1 MSYKTDMHSLD
12 IILNP
17 ILHNVD
23 EGVLITDTFQNV
35 VFMNE
40 SAEKIFN
47 TDSLNVLGK
56 HVDLLKP
63 SLEFYDMIS
72 SRELYL
78 QEKEFIKGN
87 EVIIRKG
94 LLEVNP
100 NSFVCYAIFRV
111 VDSFE
116 DDQLNSLLQN
126 PYEGIAV
133 FDDHTRL
140 IWANEVCYKYFNCR
154 YKEDLRENL
163 KSLIPHSTLR
173 NAIEEALPLF
183 GRTISHSGKAVDL
196 IYLPIIR
203 SNRSIGVIV
212 KSTFS
217 AFNPTPLNF
226 QPEPENDSTRYFLDD
241 IAGRNK
247 ALILQKQLAIKAAR
261 TASTVLITGESGT
274 GKEVFAHAIH
284 NLSSR
289 RKGPFIKVNCAAVPE
304 TLLES
309 ELFGYAEGA
318 FTGARKEGKPGK
330 FELADNGSIFLDEIA
345 DMSMA
350 MQGKLLRV
358 LQERELE
365 RVGSIRST
373 RIDVK
378 VIAASNKDL
387 NWLVKEQKFRE
398 DLYYRL
404 NVIVLNLPPLRERK
418 DDIPIL
424 SRVLLRRLNEHLGTD
439 ISTISPEVISCFQS
453 YNWPGNIR
461 ELENILERAV
471 NFCEHGPITIEHIPE
486 TMQSFTRESPI
497 SLGQNS
503 LERHLQ
509 EREREAIIQAL
520 ENTSGNKSQ
529 AAKYL
534 KIHRSALYRKMKKH
548 QIGP

>member
-1 MSYKTDMHSLD
+1 MSYKADMHALD
-12 IILNP
+12 FIMNP
-17 ILHNVD
+17 ILHNVN
-23 EGVLITDTFQNV
+23 EGILITDTFQNV

-40 SAEKIFN
+40 SAENIFN
-47 TDSLNVLGK
+47 IDSSNVLGK

-63 SLEFYDMIS
+63 SLKFYDMIS
-72 SRELYL
+72 KRELYL

-111 VDSFE
+111 IDSFE
-116 DDQLNSLLQN
+116 DDQLNSLLQS

-133 FDDHTRL
+133 YDDNARFL
-140 IWANEVCYKYFNCR
+140 WANEVCYKYYKCKS
-154 YKEDLRENL
+154 KEDLKEYL
-163 KSLIPHSTLR
+163 TSLIPHSSLR
-173 NAIEEALPLF
+173 NSIEEARPLF
-183 GRTISHSGKAVDL
+183 GRTISSSGKALDL
-196 IYLPIIR
+196 VYLPIIR
-203 SNRSIGVIV
+203 SNRTIGVIV

-217 AFNPTPLNF
+217 AFNPGPSDL
-226 QPEPENDSTRYFLDD
+226 QPEQENGSARYSLDD
-241 IAGRNK
+241 IAGSNK
-247 ALILQKQLAIKAAR
+247 ELIKQKKLAIKASR
-261 TASTVLITGESGT
+261 TTSTVLITGESGT

-289 RKGPFIKVNCAAVPE
+289 RKCPFIKVNCAAVPE

-330 FELADNGSIFLDEIA
+330 FELADNGTIFLDEIA

-373 RIDVK
+373 RINVR
-378 VIAASNKDL
+378 VVAATNKDL
-387 NWLVKEQKFRE
+387 NRLVKEQKFRE

-424 SRVLLRRLNEHLGTD
+424 TRVLLYRLNEQLGTS
-439 ISTISPEVISCFQS
+439 INTINPEVLSCFQT

-471 NFCEHGPITIEHIPE
+471 NFCEHGSITQEHIPE
-486 TMQSFTRESPI
+486 AIQFSARELSVYSPP
-497 SLGQNS
+497 NS
-503 LERHLQ
+503 LERHMQ
-509 EREREAIIQAL
+509 EREKEAIIRAL
-520 ENTSGNKSQ
+520 ENSAGNKSQ
-529 AAKYL
+529 AAKCL
-534 KIHRSALYRKMKKH
+534 KIHRSALYRKMKKYN
-548 QIGP
+548 ILP

>member
-1 MSYKTDMHSLD
+1 MSYKANMHALD
-12 IILNP
+12 LIMNP
-17 ILHNVD
+17 ILHNVN

-35 VFMNE
+35 IFMNE

-47 TDSLNVLGK
+47 IDSSSILGK

-63 SLEFYDMIS
+63 SLNFYEMIS
-72 SRELYL
+72 KRELYL

-111 VDSFE
+111 IDSFE
-116 DDQLNSLLQN
+116 DDQLNSLLQS

-133 FDDHTRL
+133 FDDHARFL
-140 IWANEVCYKYFNCR
+140 WANEVCYKYFKCKS
-154 YKEDLRENL
+154 KEDLKDNL
-163 KSLIPHSTLR
+163 NSLIPHSTLR
-173 NAIEEALPLF
+173 SSINEARPLF
-183 GRTISHSGKAVDL
+183 GRTISNSGRALDL
-196 IYLPIIR
+196 VYLPIIR
-203 SNRSIGVIV
+203 SNRTIGVIV

-217 AFNPTPLNF
+217 AFNPPYDS
-226 QPEPENDSTRYFLDD
+226 PREPNNGSARYSLED
-241 IAGRNK
+241 IAGSNK
-247 ALILQKQLAIKAAR
+247 DIIKQKKLAIKAAR
-261 TASTVLITGESGT
+261 TTSTVLITGESGT
-274 GKEVFAHAIH
+274 GKEVFAHSIH

-318 FTGARKEGKPGK
+318 FTGARKEGKPGR
-330 FELADNGSIFLDEIA
+330 FEQADNGTIFLDEIA

-365 RVGSIRST
+365 RVGGVHST
-373 RIDVK
+373 RINVR
-378 VIAASNKDL
+378 VIAATNKNL
-387 NWLVKEQKFRE
+387 NRLVKEQKFRE

-404 NVIVLNLPPLRERK
+404 NVVLLNLPPLRERK
-418 DDIPIL
+418 EDITVL
-424 SRVLLRRLNEHLGTD
+424 SRVLLLRLNEQLGTN
-439 ISTISPEVISCFQS
+439 IKTINQDVLSCFQTHE
-453 YNWPGNIR
+453 WPGNIR
-461 ELENILERAV
+461 ELENVLERAV
-471 NFCEHGPITIEHIPE
+471 NFCEHDTITMEHLPE
-486 TMQSFTRESPI
+486 AMQASASKPAVPSAPT
-497 SLGQNS
+497 S

-509 EREREAIIQAL
+509 EREREAILQAL
-520 ENTSGNKSQ
+520 ENSAGNKSQ

-534 KIHRSALYRKMKKH
+534 KIHRSALYRKMHKYN
-548 QIGP
+548 INY